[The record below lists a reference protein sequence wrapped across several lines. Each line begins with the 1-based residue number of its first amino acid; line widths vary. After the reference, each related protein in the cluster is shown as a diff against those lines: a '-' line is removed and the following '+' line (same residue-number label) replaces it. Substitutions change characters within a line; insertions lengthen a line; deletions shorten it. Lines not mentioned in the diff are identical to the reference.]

1 MTPPFRA
8 SMSYNSGCTPHEGPH
23 PSEGGASEH
32 SVVPHRVGH
41 HGRNL
46 CLRPRNAKFWCQLHN
61 CVHQA
66 NLGIAD
72 SQRALQMEHGSWV
85 ITGHTQP
92 GGSDCSEISMIS
104 GLRNRLEQQRRQQR
118 RQGGGGGSGSICAW
132 RAATCS
138 RRLAGRGGCFCLGR
152 HLFRPAASTLIPTPC
167 SRFVPLAFK
176 VCMYVPATHHDTLLL
191 HYAVPPGAAVVENE
205 PQAAG
210 RMLSCL
216 EHTRRR
222 HTNQLVVFWQR
233 RCIISCWQSRYL

>member
-1 MTPPFRA
+1 M
-8 SMSYNSGCTPHEGPH
+8 
-23 PSEGGASEH
+23 
-32 SVVPHRVGH
+32 PHRALVTTAET
-41 HGRNL
+41 L

-66 NLGIAD
+66 NLGTAD
-72 SQRALQMEHGSWV
+72 SQWALQMECTAVGLLRA
-85 ITGHTQP
+85 TQP

-118 RQGGGGGSGSICAW
+118 RQGGGGGSGSLCAW

-167 SRFVPLAFK
+167 SRVVGFDCK

-191 HYAVPPGAAVVENE
+191 HNAVPPGAAVVENE
-205 PQAAG
+205 PQAAC

-216 EHTRRR
+216 EQTRRR
-222 HTNQLVVFWQR
+222 HTNQSLVF
-233 RCIISCWQSRYL
+233 SGSGGASLGCWQSRYVSGVARPRSTKQTWPSG